1 MRELNQARLRY
12 FQAVFERKSI
22 RGAADALNTAPS
34 VITRQIS
41 ILEAEIGHMLFERQS
56 RGMKPNEAAQH
67 VMDYVRGCRDHRH
80 QLGERLDAI
89 DKLDEGSVRIVLSE
103 GYVDHLVQQVIG
115 PFCSE
120 HPRLNVTL
128 DALPVQKIMS
138 DLADDSAHL
147 GLAYNPQSEAQINF
161 VATVAAPTK
170 LLVRAGHPL
179 TKDSPVPLLARM
191 VEFPLALMPSG
202 YGVSQL
208 VEALQYSEHITFRPA
223 FTSGSIVALKQ
234 YVKSTQGM
242 AFIGAGVAVA
252 SDVST
257 GELELI
263 DIDHTLCQSA
273 KLRLMV
279 RRGRVLPPAASRLL
293 STIKSKLQTFGG

>member
-12 FQAVFERKSI
+12 FQAVFERRSI
-22 RGAADALNTAPS
+22 RGAADILNTAPS

-41 ILEAEIGHMLFERQS
+41 LLEDEIGHVLFERQA

-80 QLGERLDAI
+80 QLSERLDAI
-89 DKLDEGSVRIVLSE
+89 DRLDEGSVRIVLSE

-128 DALPVQKIMS
+128 EALPVRKIMS
-138 DLADDSAHL
+138 ELAEDNAHL
-147 GLAYNPQSEAQINF
+147 GLAYNPQAEAQINF

-179 TKDSPVPLLARM
+179 TRSSSVPLLERM
-191 VEFPLALMPSG
+191 AEFPLALMPSG

-208 VEALQYSEHITFRPA
+208 IEALQYSEHITFRPA
-223 FTSGSIVALKQ
+223 FTSGSVVALKQ

-252 SDVST
+252 SEVAT
-257 GELELI
+257 GELALI
-263 DIDHTLCQSA
+263 DIDHQLCQSA

-279 RRGRVLPPAASRLL
+279 RRGRALPPAAGRLL
-293 STIKSKLQTFGG
+293 SNIKGKLLSFGG

>member
-12 FQAVFERKSI
+12 FQAVFERNSI
-22 RGAADALNTAPS
+22 RGAADVLNTAPS

-41 ILEAEIGHMLFERQS
+41 LLESEIGHVLFERQT

-80 QLGERLDAI
+80 QLGQRLDAI
-89 DKLDEGSVRIVLSE
+89 EKLDEGSVRIVLSE
-103 GYVDHLVQQVIG
+103 GYVDHLVQVIG

-128 DALPVQKIMS
+128 DALPVRKIMS
-138 DLADDSAHL
+138 ELEDDNAHL
-147 GLAYNPQSEAQINF
+147 GLAYNPQAEAQINF

-170 LLVRAGHPL
+170 LLVRTGHPL
-179 TKDSPVPLLARM
+179 TEDSPIPLLERM
-191 VEFPLALMPSG
+191 AEFPLALMPSG

-252 SDVST
+252 SEVKA
-257 GELELI
+257 GELALI
-263 DIDHTLCQSA
+263 DIDHQLCQSA

-279 RRGRVLPPAASRLL
+279 RRGRALPPAASRLL
-293 STIKSKLQTFGG
+293 SNIKSKLLSFG